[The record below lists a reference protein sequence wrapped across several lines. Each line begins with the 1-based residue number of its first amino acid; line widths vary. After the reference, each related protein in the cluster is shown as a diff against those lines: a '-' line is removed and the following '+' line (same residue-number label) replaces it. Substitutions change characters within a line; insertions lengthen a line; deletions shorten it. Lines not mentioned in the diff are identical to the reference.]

1 MLGHV
6 DVDVD
11 VDVTTSMICTWLVFW
26 DNWSI
31 KLGPHL
37 TCNTVYRFS
46 GAPWL
51 FILTACRVCENK
63 WFRIVRVLM
72 FPVAALI
79 IKSFSLL
86 SSIEKFIA

>member
-1 MLGHV
+1 MR
-6 DVDVD
+6 
-11 VDVTTSMICTWLVFW
+11 TTKIRRYI
-26 DNWSI
+26 DNHHHHYQYI
-31 KLGPHL
+31 DLAKPK
-37 TCNTVYRFS
+37 S

-63 WFRIVRVLM
+63 RFQIVRVLM

-79 IKSFSLL
+79 IISFSLL